1 MHFTVLCP
9 STGSTPKKE
18 MADGEEVRVEGDV
31 ENGEELRESQEKEK
45 EKMMDSEWRN
55 DELRRN
61 DGCKVERMGVSSE
74 KKENVRMLNEE
85 IVRKMR
91 DAEKV
96 QMKVERKKIGEKGKK
111 KEKRVE
117 KQREEAER
125 NRKNNRMRDWLVKR
139 NLGED
144 SASYGNASYGNASH
158 GNASGVCLG
167 VQDVVQNV
175 AEIVDS
181 FALERLE
188 GQQPAKVNDDWHT
201 LDEETLVSRDKEVLA
216 DKDKLKDKDKR

>member
-1 MHFTVLCP
+1 
-9 STGSTPKKE
+9 
-18 MADGEEVRVEGDV
+18 MAGDV

-45 EKMMDSEWRN
+45 EKMKNSEWRN

-74 KKENVRMLNEE
+74 KSENVRMLNEE

-91 DAEKV
+91 DAEKL

-111 KEKRVE
+111 KEKKLE

-125 NRKNNRMRDWLVKR
+125 NRRNNRMRDWLMKR
-139 NLGED
+139 RLGED
-144 SASYGNASYGNASH
+144 SESYGNASHENASYGNASH

-167 VQDVVQNV
+167 DQDVVQNV

-181 FALERLE
+181 FVLERLE
-188 GQQPAKVNDDWHT
+188 MQQPVEVNEDWQT
-201 LDEETLVSRDKEVLA
+201 LEEETLVSRDKEDLA
-216 DKDKLKDKDKR
+216 DRDKLKDKDKR